1 MGDVGDVIA
10 ALRSLGQVTLHSDT
24 VDVLPDGTAA
34 SDLSGWQDATVTE
47 QFEAVK
53 SLLGFDMVNLSIS
66 THWRFN
72 GEFISQFRVTVEGFI
87 DKTHEVDITVSV
99 LSKTLSNDDGVA
111 EIVYE
116 VALVDSQLFSGSN
129 RASFRAKVTGDGG
142 GMTLF

>member
-1 MGDVGDVIA
+1 MGNVADVIA
-10 ALRSLGQVTLHSDT
+10 ALRSLGQVTLHST
-24 VDVLPDGTAA
+24 TIDVLPDGTAA
-34 SDLSGWQDATVTE
+34 SDLTGWQDGAATE

-53 SLLGFDMVNLSIS
+53 SLLGFEMVNLSI
-66 THWRFN
+66 TTRWRFN
-72 GEFISQFRVTVEGFI
+72 GEFISQFRVTVDGFI

-99 LSKTLSNDDGVA
+99 LSQTLSNDDGVA

-116 VALVDSQLFSGSN
+116 VALLDSHLLSGTN